1 MKNQNVSMLKHAEA
15 AFRWCCS
22 RLSESSRKTDYQ
34 DQDDLLTQDA
44 RRLGIFLL
52 TRYLLPD
59 VSLPVPQGWADIA
72 SLADGIS
79 EREWKTLEKDLPPLP
94 EDREPASLPDADS
107 LSEIGFFYERL
118 KDFRAQIRKGKV
130 QVVSAHLKRKRSGTY
145 FTPLSVCRFM
155 TARTLEPFLAR
166 AAGARE
172 KVLEAKVIDPAM
184 GTGQFLLAASEQLV
198 NALEPA
204 DGEQTRSL
212 RREVLARCIYGV
224 ELDRENLVVARY
236 LLSLYADS
244 AEIEFQGILQG
255 DALID
260 SDKDSHEFG
269 GEGFPEKIFS
279 LKGETFEGFD
289 AIVGN
294 PPYLSA
300 KIETFSKYKHY
311 LTGATQADF
320 YLLFIQK
327 YAARKY
333 LKEGGGLCFIV
344 PDPLLLR
351 ANAEAARMR
360 LLESLDLE
368 LLIHIKGVF
377 PRTSVANVI
386 FMARCMAE
394 KRENLEVARL
404 EKPSHVR
411 SFRKRGDAYLK
422 KISREIPAQYFQGAS
437 RKEFRYLLTR
447 EAVQVLDH
455 MDAGK
460 PARPDSG
467 IVIRS
472 VQSLARSKGAIFR
485 GEEIGKDR
493 VKELAGTDRGDGRLP
508 ILLGG
513 ESVSKYAVRDDGL
526 FIDRKQVKKDM
537 DRYLRRKILLQKS
550 TGRIVAAFDETGI
563 VVPQSVYAILID
575 DHRIGYPFLLTQL
588 NSRLLSYFMHV
599 MFTGY
604 KMLQPQIEVE
614 DIRQI
619 PIMIPVFEET
629 KEVRHDSLETA
640 KSLFHQYVRTDDPG
654 WILEYVDDGIKV
666 GTHFGSAMIHDL
678 LDYLGS
684 KMIAA
689 CSGAVPEALPRERLE
704 WIIDLVI
711 YRIFG
716 LGLEEIETVEDF
728 FERGAENE
736 VPQWKEPV
744 PLSVLTKYS
753 DAPLGRGDEAPMEE
767 PEELYQEGELE

>member
-1 MKNQNVSMLKHAEA
+1 MLKHAEA

-22 RLSESSRKTDYQ
+22 RLTESPGQTDYQ
-34 DQDDLLTQDA
+34 DHEDLLTSDA
-44 RRLGIFLL
+44 RRLGVFLL

-59 VSLPVPQGWADIA
+59 LTLPVPQEWSDIA
-72 SLADGIS
+72 AAAEGIIES
-79 EREWKTLEKDLPPLP
+79 EWKSFLKVLPPQP
-94 EDREPASLPDADS
+94 EDKTPANLADADS

-118 KDFRAQIRKGKV
+118 KDFRAQSRAGKV

-155 TARTLEPFLAR
+155 VARTLKPYLDE
-166 AAGARE
+166 AAGERAR
-172 KVLEAKVIDPAM
+172 VLEAKVIDPAM
-184 GTGQFLLAASEQLV
+184 GTGQFLLAACEQLV
-198 NALEPA
+198 DALDPA
-204 DGEQTRSL
+204 EGEETRTL
-212 RREVLARCIYGV
+212 RREVLSRCIYGV
-224 ELDRENLVVARY
+224 ELDKENLEVARY
-236 LLSLYADS
+236 LLSLYTDS
-244 AEIEFQGILQG
+244 GEPDLKGIMQG

-279 LKGETFEGFD
+279 LKGEPFEGFD

-311 LTGATQADF
+311 LAGATQADF

-333 LKEGGGLCFIV
+333 LKPGGGLCFIV

-351 ANAEAARMR
+351 ANAEGARMR

-377 PRTSVANVI
+377 PRTSVANVV
-386 FMARCMAE
+386 FLARRNIE
-394 KRENLEVARL
+394 REENLEVARL
-404 EKPSHVR
+404 DKPSHVR
-411 SFRKRGDAYLK
+411 SFRKRGEKYLK
-422 KISREIPAQYFQGAS
+422 KISREIPVQYFQSAP

-447 EAVQVLDH
+447 TAAQVLEH
-455 MDAGK
+455 MDTGI
-460 PARPDSG
+460 PTRPDSG

-493 VKELAGTDRGDGRLP
+493 VKDLAGSKKGNEHLP
-508 ILLGG
+508 ILVGG
-513 ESVSKYAVRDDGL
+513 ESLSKYTVRHDGL
-526 FIDRKQVKKDM
+526 YIDRKHVKKDV
-537 DRYLRRKILLQKS
+537 DRYLRQKILLQKS
-550 TGRIVAAFDETGI
+550 TGRIVAAFDETGF

-588 NSRLLSYFMHV
+588 NSRLLNYFMHV

-604 KMLQPQIEVE
+604 KLLQPQIEVE

-619 PIMIPVFEET
+619 PIMMPVFEET

-640 KSLFHQYVRTDDPG
+640 KSLFSQYVRTDDPG
-654 WILEYVDDGIKV
+654 WILEYVDDSIKL
-666 GTHFGSAMIHDL
+666 GSHFGSAMVHDL
-678 LDYLGS
+678 LDFLGGQ
-684 KMIAA
+684 MIAT
-689 CSGAVPEALPRERLE
+689 CSGAVEAALPQERLE
-704 WIIDLVI
+704 WIIDLVV

-716 LGLEEIETVEDF
+716 LGLEEIETVEEF
-728 FERGAENE
+728 FEWGGETE
-736 VPQWKEPV
+736 VPQWKEPL
-744 PLSVLTKYS
+744 PLSVLAKYADS
-753 DAPLGRGDEAPMEE
+753 PLEQEEEEEEQVTEDAQEE
-767 PEELYQEGELE
+767 PGEMYQDGEV